1 MPIFGFDL
9 TFIVLIPA
17 MLLAMY
23 AQSKV
28 QRTYD
33 TYSRVALRSNMTG
46 AEVARTLLDNS
57 GLHEVKI
64 ERVRGNLTD
73 HYDPRTKVLRL
84 SDSVYAN
91 RSIAAAGVAAHE
103 SGHAIQ
109 DKERYAPLKLRGA
122 MVPLA
127 SVGSRFSMIL
137 FIAGLLF
144 SETLIS
150 AGIILFS
157 ITVLF
162 QLVTLPVEFD
172 ASNRALQVLEGYH
185 IMEDGEVKKAKKVL
199 DAAALT
205 YVAAAFTGIMSL
217 FRLLLIRN
225 RRND

>member
-1 MPIFGFDL
+1 MPIFGIDL

-17 MLLAMY
+17 MLLAMF
-23 AQSKV
+23 AQGKVSK
-28 QRTYD
+28 TFD
-33 TYSRVALRSNMTG
+33 TYSRVGLKSNMTG
-46 AEVARTLLDNS
+46 AEVARNLLDSS

-64 ERVRGNLTD
+64 ERVRGSLTD

-84 SDSVYAN
+84 SDSVYGN
-91 RSIAAAGVAAHE
+91 KSISAAGVAAHE

-109 DKERYAPLKLRGA
+109 DKESYGPLKLRGA

-127 SVGSRFSMIL
+127 SIGSRFSMIL

-144 SETLIS
+144 SDTLLS
-150 AGIILFS
+150 LGIILFS
-157 ITVLF
+157 LTVLF
-162 QLVTLPVEFD
+162 QLITLPVEFD
-172 ASNRALQVLEGYH
+172 ASNRALKVLEGYQ
-185 IMEDGEVKKAKKVL
+185 IMEGSEVKQAKKVL

-217 FRLLLIRN
+217 VRLLLIRN

>member
-1 MPIFGFDL
+1 MPIFGIDL
-9 TFIVLIPA
+9 TFIVLVPA

-23 AQSKV
+23 AQRKVSK
-28 QRTYD
+28 TYD
-33 TYSRVALRSNMTG
+33 KYSRVGLKSNMTG
-46 AEVARTLLDNS
+46 AEVARNLLDNS

-64 ERVRGNLTD
+64 ERVRGSLTD

-84 SDSVYAN
+84 SDSVYGN

-109 DKERYAPLKLRGA
+109 DKERYMPLKLRGA

-127 SVGSRFSMIL
+127 SIGSRFSMIL
-137 FIAGLLF
+137 FVAGIFF

-150 AGIILFS
+150 LGIILFS
-157 ITVLF
+157 LTVLF

-172 ASNRALQVLEGYH
+172 ASNRALQVLEGYQ
-185 IMEDGEVKKAKKVL
+185 IMENTEVKKAKKVL

-217 FRLLLIRN
+217 FRLLLIKN